1 MNFKVVK
8 KKILDNFTKFFFHSV
23 GSKHPPPT
31 HHSTT
36 TEFHWFPSLL
46 GKIRHHLY
54 MYICITGWVFS
65 QKRGSPVLGNYVLCS
80 APTRGFL
87 FLWIIKLFNSWK
99 SQEMTGVFLCLL
111 VLERVGGSF
120 RRKRCYLLC
129 VCVLALLCKIH
140 LPRPI
145 WRVWWALIKNVI

>member
-8 KKILDNFTKFFFHSV
+8 KKLLDNFTKFFFHSV

-46 GKIRHHLY
+46 GKMRHHLY

-129 VCVLALLCKIH
+129 VCVCWHYCVKSTFLALSEGYDEH
-140 LPRPI
+140 
-145 WRVWWALIKNVI
+145 W